1 MMSSLQTSRPGEET
15 LIEQTGAFHHAVR
28 VYIEDT
34 DAGGIVYYVNY
45 LRFME
50 RARSEWLRARG
61 YSQQTL
67 LERGIQLVV
76 HSVASRYHRPARLDD
91 LLQVTAT
98 AGELRGARLVFHQQV
113 MKGGVMLSDAEVVIA
128 CVDASTLRPRR
139 WPVEL
144 LSALE
149 V

>member
-1 MMSSLQTSRPGEET
+1 MTSNDEEMSLVR
-15 LIEQTGAFHHAVR
+15 HAPCFRHIVR

-50 RARSEWLRARG
+50 RARSEWLRERG
-61 YSQQTL
+61 FSQQAL
-67 LERGIQLVV
+67 LEKGIQLVV
-76 HSVASRYHRPARLDD
+76 HSVTSRYLRPAYLDD
-91 LLQVTAT
+91 LLTVTAS
-98 AGELRGARLVFHQQV
+98 AGELRGARLNFQQQAFREDA
-113 MKGGVMLSDAEVVIA
+113 LLCEAEVIIA
-128 CVDASTLRPRR
+128 CVDAVSFRPRR

-144 LSALE
+144 LSALD

>member
-1 MMSSLQTSRPGEET
+1 MTSAKESPSLSMKTAS
-15 LIEQTGAFHHAVR
+15 FHHALR

-50 RARSEWLRARG
+50 RARSEWLRAQG
-61 YSQQTL
+61 FSQQSL
-67 LERGIQLVV
+67 LEQGIQLVV
-76 HSVASRYHRPARLDD
+76 HSVSASYQRPARLDD
-91 LLQVTAT
+91 WLNVTAS
-98 AGELRGARLVFHQQV
+98 AGELRGARLSFHQQV
-113 MKGGVMLSDAEVVIA
+113 SRDDVLLSEADVVIA
-128 CVDASTLRPRR
+128 CVDAQSLRPRR

-144 LSALE
+144 LSALD

>member
-1 MMSSLQTSRPGEET
+1 MS
-15 LIEQTGAFHHAVR
+15 LISDAPCFRHIVR

-50 RARSEWLRARG
+50 RARSEWLREHG
-61 YSQQTL
+61 FSQQAL
-67 LERGIQLVV
+67 LEKGIQLVV
-76 HSVASRYHRPARLDD
+76 HSVTSRYLRPAYLDD
-91 LLQVTAT
+91 LLTVTAL
-98 AGELRGARLVFHQQV
+98 AGELHGARLTFQQQSLRE
-113 MKGGVMLSDAEVVIA
+113 GTLLCEAEVVIV
-128 CVDASTLRPRR
+128 CVDAASFRPRR